1 MNSHIA
7 LYYIKQQ
14 LTLSTMSASIAEA
27 KEAIR
32 LARRFNQR
40 FPL

>member
-14 LTLSTMSASIAEA
+14 LALGTMSASREEA

-32 LARRFNQR
+32 LARRFKQR
-40 FPL
+40 FAF